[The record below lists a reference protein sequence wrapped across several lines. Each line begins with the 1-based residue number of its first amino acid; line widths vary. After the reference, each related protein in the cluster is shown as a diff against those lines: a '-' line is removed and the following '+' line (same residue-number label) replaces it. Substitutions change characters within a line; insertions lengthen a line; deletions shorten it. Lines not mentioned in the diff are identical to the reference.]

1 MVSCHE
7 FSDLLLEYVY
17 GLLEGAEAGLGR
29 VLVRVRNNPRFFHDL
44 NRLVLEEWFDVV
56 HLETLDD
63 STQAVLG
70 YLLGRK
76 G

>member
-1 MVSCHE
+1 M
-7 FSDLLLEYVY
+7 LLSTLPDVVGVE
-17 GLLEGAEAGLGR
+17 LLEGDPAHPDIGR
-29 VLVRVRNNPRFFHDL
+29 LLVKARNPQQFFTDL
-44 NRLVLEEWFDVV
+44 NRLVLEEWYDIV

-76 G
+76 